1 MSVLCPLVLD
11 LGLGNFNL
19 SKSLFP
25 IYNMEIIYIPQK
37 GFVRLIVWFTLI
49 TTYSKRPTL
58 TDWDQ

>member
-25 IYNMEIIYIPQK
+25 IYNIIYTPQK

-49 TTYSKRPTL
+49 TTYSKGLTL